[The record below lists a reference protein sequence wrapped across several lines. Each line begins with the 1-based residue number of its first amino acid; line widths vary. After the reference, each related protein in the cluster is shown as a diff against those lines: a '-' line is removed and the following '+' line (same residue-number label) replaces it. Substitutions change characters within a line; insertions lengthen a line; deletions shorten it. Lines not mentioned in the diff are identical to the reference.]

1 MPFIQIDKNMFGEDG
16 VLVMNSKIN
25 NQRMMTANSGN
36 NSTPKNQNN
45 TSKYTEDWINIKGI
59 QNGMILLP
67 GGEKV
72 TGVKIYPKNIFILDP
87 LAQEGVLN
95 AMRNFYNLL
104 NFEFWMI
111 AADRPVDISVYQS
124 QLQIMLQ
131 NATSPAQAKIIAQD
145 IDKANMFLNN
155 QVVDTEYYILFK
167 EKNQDEIQRKIR
179 LIINGLGNAGLNSSQ
194 TTNDDLR
201 TILDNFLNGGVRT
214 EFGTVVLEG

>member
-1 MPFIQIDKNMFGEDG
+1 MFGEDG
-16 VLVMNSKIN
+16 AVNMNSKTNSTMMNSRPSTPSKTNN
-25 NQRMMTANSGN
+25 NQ
-36 NSTPKNQNN
+36 N
-45 TSKYTEDWINIKGI
+45 TTSRYTEDWINVKGI
-59 QNGMILLP
+59 QNGTIILP

-72 TGVKIYPKNIFILDP
+72 TGVKIYPKNIFILDS
-87 LAQEGVLN
+87 LQQESVLN

-111 AADRPVDISVYQS
+111 AADRPVDISVYLS

-131 NATSPAQAKIIAQD
+131 NVSNPAQAKIIAQD
-145 IDKANMFLNN
+145 IDKANMFINN

-167 EKNQDEIQRKIR
+167 EKNNDEIQRKLR
-179 LIINGLGNAGLNSSQ
+179 LIINGLGQAGLNSSQ

-214 EFGTVVLEG
+214 EFGTVVTQ

>member
-1 MPFIQIDKNMFGEDG
+1 MFGEDG
-16 VLVMNSKIN
+16 VQVMNSKTNNSKTITKKGNTN
-25 NQRMMTANSGN
+25 NQSRF
-36 NSTPKNQNN
+36 
-45 TSKYTEDWINIKGI
+45 TEDWINIRGI

-67 GGEKV
+67 GNEKV

-87 LAQEGVLN
+87 LSQEGVLN
-95 AMRNFYNLL
+95 AMKNFYNLL

-131 NATSPAQAKIIAQD
+131 NVNNPAQAKIIAQD
-145 IDKANMFLNN
+145 IEKANMFVNN

-167 EKNQDEIQRKIR
+167 EKNNDEIARKIR

-194 TTNDDLR
+194 TSNDDLR
-201 TILDNFLNGGVRT
+201 MILDNFLNGGVRT
-214 EFGTVVLEG
+214 EFGTVVLNQ

>member
-1 MPFIQIDKNMFGEDG
+1 MYGEDG

-25 NQRMMTANSGN
+25 NQNSN
-36 NSTPKNQNN
+36 IKPNQPKKT
-45 TSKYTEDWINIKGI
+45 TSPYTEDWINVKGI
-59 QNGMILLP
+59 NNGVIMLP
-67 GGEKV
+67 NKEMV
-72 TGVKIYPKNIFILDP
+72 TGVKIYPKNIFILD
-87 LAQEGVLN
+87 QYQQQSVLN

-131 NATSPAQAKIIAQD
+131 NATSPAQIKIIAQD
-145 IDKANMFLNN
+145 IEKSNMFINN

-167 EKNQDEIQRKIR
+167 EKNPDELNRKIR
-179 LIINGLGNAGLNSSQ
+179 LIINGLANAGLNSSQ
-194 TTNDDLR
+194 TSNDDLR

-214 EFGTVVLEG
+214 NFGTVVLEQ